1 MKKIFILSILFTS
14 IFSKKIN
21 AQVNES
27 IFTINITGGVLEGS
41 LISQPSKNK
50 LAIIIAGS
58 GPTDRNGNNPL
69 NVKANSYKMLAE
81 ELNKEKI
88 ASIRYDKRAIGKSK
102 LQVNDESKLLFT
114 DYVNDA
120 VALYKYAKDSLGYKE
135 VYFIG
140 HSEGSLIGML
150 ATIETKAQGYISISG
165 AGRSID
171 EIIEQ
176 QIESQPEEVKQV
188 VHEIFVSLK
197 AGKEVDDV
205 PQALY
210 TLFRPSVQ
218 PYMISWIKYNPSEEI
233 KKLTQPILLINGTC
247 DIQVKPSEAEL
258 LNKAN
263 PNSKLVIIKKMT
275 HALKDTGDDC
285 NDAGMKTY
293 TDPTLPL
300 NTELVDT
307 IIKFIYQ

>member
-1 MKKIFILSILFTS
+1 MKKIFILSILFAS
-14 IFSKKIN
+14 LFSNKII

-27 IFTINITGGVLEGS
+27 IFTIKITGGVLEGS

-88 ASIRYDKRAIGKSK
+88 ASIRYDKRGIGKSK
-102 LQVNDESKLLFT
+102 LQAKDESKTLFT
-114 DYVNDA
+114 DFVNDA
-120 VALYKYAKDSLGYKE
+120 VALYKYAKDSLGYKQ

-150 ATIETKAQGYISISG
+150 ASIETKAQGYISISG

-176 QIESQPEEVKQV
+176 QIENQPEEVKQM

-210 TLFRPSVQ
+210 TLFRPSIQ
-218 PYMISWIKYNPSEEI
+218 PYMISWIKFNPSEEI

-247 DIQVKPSEAEL
+247 DIQVKASEAEL

-263 PNSKLVIIKKMT
+263 PSSKLVIIKKMT

-300 NTELVDT
+300 NTELVDS

>member
-14 IFSKKIN
+14 IFSKKII

-102 LQVNDESKLLFT
+102 LLVNDESKLLFT

-135 VYFIG
+135 IYFIG

-285 NDAGMKTY
+285 NDAEMKTY

>member
-1 MKKIFILSILFTS
+1 MKKIFLLS
-14 IFSKKIN
+14 IFSIAFFFQKSN
-21 AQVNES
+21 AQIEES
-27 IFTINITGGVLEGS
+27 ILKINITDGILEGS
-41 LISQPSKNK
+41 LIAEASKNK

-81 ELNKEKI
+81 ELSKEKI
-88 ASIRYDKRAIGKSK
+88 ATIRYDKRGIGKSK
-102 LQVNDESKLLFT
+102 MNKMDESKTLFT
-114 DYVNDA
+114 DFVNDA
-120 VALYKYAKDSLGYKE
+120 VAVYKYAKDSLGYKQ

-150 ATIETKAQGYISISG
+150 ATIATKAQGYISISG
-165 AGRSID
+165 AGRGID

-176 QIESQPEEVKQV
+176 QLENQPEEVKQMI
-188 VHEIFVSLK
+188 HEILVSLK

-210 TLFRPSVQ
+210 TLFRPSIQ
-218 PYMISWIKYNPSEEI
+218 PYMISWIKHNPSDEI
-233 KKLTQPILLINGTC
+233 KKITQPILLINGTC
-247 DIQVKPSEAEL
+247 DLQVKPTEAEL

-263 PNSKLVIIKKMT
+263 ANSKLVIIKKMT
-275 HALKDTGDDC
+275 HALKDTEDDC